1 MRFSENELRELRPL
15 RVNVDAETS
24 TETSLIHHQVWLAET
39 GRVGATRQ
47 AVHSHHITQ
56 SVSAVSGFLMI
67 IGNGDEPSSLFVT
80 RAKEEYQVGQPR
92 QRGFGG
98 LGRCRKVGG
107 WCRRTGWVSGHDDEF
122 GATDVIA
129 LKKFRFI
136 ASALDF

>member
-1 MRFSENELRELRPL
+1 MRFSENELHDLGPL
-15 RVNVDAETS
+15 RVNVDAETL

-92 QRGFGG
+92 RRGFGG
-98 LGRCRKVGG
+98 LGRGCEVGG
-107 WCRRTGWVSGHDDEF
+107 RCRQVGRVGGHDDEF
-122 GATDVIA
+122 DATDVITM
-129 LKKFRFI
+129 
-136 ASALDF
+136 

>member
-67 IGNGDEPSSLFVT
+67 LGNGDEPSSLFVT

-92 QRGFGG
+92 RRGFGG
-98 LGRCRKVGG
+98 LGRGREVGG
-107 WCRRTGWVSGHDDEF
+107 RCRRTGRVSGHDDEF
-122 GATDVIA
+122 GATGVIVM
-129 LKKFRFI
+129 K
-136 ASALDF
+136 